1 MKKLLNILSDNIFCK
16 IFFVTLPLLNEIPV
30 LMPYLNSVVKLGLV
44 LAVLYLAA
52 DMITNRQTLR
62 MHFIVPIAVFLFAL
76 LMSCLLNIR
85 SPLSS
90 MNIISLFYTV
100 ATMLVLFPVSR
111 RKTEDQ
117 VRKEFS
123 IINLFLAVSITAIS
137 AVSLAMFFA
146 KIQIV
151 YTFNSYVYRLGFNS
165 GRLVGLL
172 RNSIYPTFMIG
183 FFCCLIQLLLN
194 REWGKKSK
202 TADIL
207 LLIAALVNFLAFVL
221 QQSKGLRIGF
231 YCSAVMV
238 GLVAAY
244 QYLPAVLAKGR
255 RLHPVLR
262 SSGSVVAG
270 GILSAVAYGLVE
282 GAYTLSKSIVIWFT
296 IAQSE
301 DVTGDH
307 NEIIDDVTDYFERD
321 EISDKYGAMTGR
333 PYVWSK
339 GLSYFLEKPIFGY
352 GTHTLANEVHPYDGS
367 KEQLTHFHNVF
378 VQTLVSCGIVGFIPF
393 VIIVALSVLRVLK
406 ALFAPVIRK
415 GFPVLMMSA
424 AMIVFLIVVNMADT
438 TILYMM
444 KHSGYVFFIYLG
456 YILHYCGGESSKLDK
471 PAVMLADWLDA
482 WRKHEK

>member
-172 RNSIYPTFMIG
+172 RNSIYPTFVIG

-244 QYLPAVLAKGR
+244 QYPPSMLTRHR
-255 RLHPVLR
+255 RLHPALR
-262 SSGSVVAG
+262 CGGCIAAG
-270 GILSAVAYGLVE
+270 GILSTVAYGLVE
-282 GAYTLSKSIVIWFT
+282 AVHSLSKTIVICLSIT
-296 IAQSE
+296 QSD
-301 DVTGDH
+301 DVGDDRQ
-307 NEIIDDVTDYFERD
+307 EIIEDVTDYFERD

-333 PYVWSK
+333 PNVWGE
-339 GLSYFLEKPIFGY
+339 GLSYFLKKPFFGY
-352 GTHTLANEVHPYDGS
+352 GTHTLANDVHPYEGS

-378 VQTLVSCGIVGFIPF
+378 IHTLVSCGIVGFIPF
-393 VIIVALSVLRVLK
+393 IIIVALSAVRILK

-415 GFPVLMMSA
+415 GFLVFMVSA
-424 AMIVFLIVVNMADT
+424 AMIVFLFVINMADT

-456 YILHYCGGESSKLDK
+456 YILHYCGGESSRLDK
-471 PAVMLADWLDA
+471 PAEMLADWLDA
-482 WRKHEK
+482 RRNHAE